1 MSKSVSEL
9 NQMAQEV
16 ANKIGF
22 ISQELLQ
29 KVYDLAHSED
39 AAANAAAET
48 PSTDA

>member
-9 NQMAQEV
+9 NQMCQEV

-39 AAANAAAET
+39 AATAET
-48 PSTDA
+48 TSTDA